1 MSSPRSFTT
10 LPYELQGLIL
20 EAALAA
26 AEYGRE
32 VISLSNISAYHQCM
46 LLPMLDR
53 RRCSASSSEEMKSA
67 WGLAFHA
74 LRVFS
79 ERDLVTTG
87 PFWDPLNRDPAI
99 ERLWTESRQAMQR
112 LRMEEFKR
120 RREKH
125 ILEVNRVTKLQK
137 ALDRSIA
144 MIVQVCLCCRIAY
157 LFDMF

>member
-26 AEYGRE
+26 AEYGHE
-32 VISLSNISAYHQCM
+32 VISLSNISAYHQSM
-46 LLPMLDR
+46 ILPMLRR

-67 WGLAFHA
+67 WGLAVHA
-74 LRVFS
+74 MRVFS

-87 PFWDPLNRDPAI
+87 PFWDPLNTDPAI
-99 ERLWTESRQAMQR
+99 ERLWSEGQG
-112 LRMEEFKR
+112 LRMEESKR

-144 MIVQVCLCCRIAY
+144 MIVQVCLCCWVVCV
-157 LFDMF
+157 